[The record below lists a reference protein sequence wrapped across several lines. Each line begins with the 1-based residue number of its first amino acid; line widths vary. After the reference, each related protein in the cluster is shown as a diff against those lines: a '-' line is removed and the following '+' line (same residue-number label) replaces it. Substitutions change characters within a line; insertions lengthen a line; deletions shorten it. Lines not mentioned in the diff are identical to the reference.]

1 MFDRNFLKNVN
12 IALHLTCLFL
22 LIIICLPSKKAHAQ
36 TVIRDAEIEQSMR
49 NWFAPIFEAAHI
61 DQDIVDIVIVQDAQ
75 INAFVAGGA
84 NIFFY
89 TGLLQKTDDPGEI
102 IGIMAHELG
111 HISGSH
117 LTRSQ
122 EALRNASRE
131 SLLGI
136 LLGIGAAA
144 VTGEGGAAA
153 AIGTGTRSVAER
165 RFLATSRAYEASA
178 DQAALKTMHD
188 AKMSTKGFL
197 TFLQKLES
205 EELLPASQQSEYVRT
220 HPLTS
225 NRIERVARQVEESPY
240 KNKKFP
246 EDWVEQHAR
255 MNAKLIAFISP
266 EQVPWIYD
274 DRDTGIP
281 AQYARAIAAYR
292 QNKSEDALSLID
304 KLILQEP
311 QNPFFYELK
320 GQVLF
325 EFGRLQESLTPYE
338 KAIALDPNASL
349 IRTALAHAQI
359 ETGGDNAK
367 KLGEAI
373 QNLQRALKDEA
384 RSPRIHRLL
393 ATAYGRLGNDPVAR
407 LHLAE
412 EALLQRKIDY
422 ARRHAEAAQ
431 KGLKEG
437 TAEWLRVKDILLFIR
452 NHEEKSQKK
461 RKR

>member
-1 MFDRNFLKNVN
+1 MFDRNFLKRMYVP
-12 IALHLTCLFL
+12 LLLTCLFVL
-22 LIIICLPSKKAHAQ
+22 NVFCFPIKNAAAQ
-36 TVIRDAEIEQSMR
+36 TVIRDTEIEQSMKA
-49 NWFAPIFEAAHI
+49 WFAPIFEAAQI
-61 DQDIVDIVIVQDAQ
+61 DQDIVDIVIVQDPQ

-89 TGLLQKTDDPGEI
+89 TGLLQKTDGPGEV

-117 LTRSQ
+117 LTRAQ

-205 EELLPASQQSEYVRT
+205 EEFLPSSQQSEYVRT

-240 KNKKFP
+240 KDKAFP
-246 EDWVEQHAR
+246 KIWREQHAR
-255 MNAKLIAFISP
+255 MNAKLVAFISP

-274 DRDTGIP
+274 DQDTGIP

-292 QNKSEDALSLID
+292 QSKSKEALSLID
-304 KLILQEP
+304 KLIAQEP
-311 QNPFFYELK
+311 QNPFFHELK
-320 GQVLF
+320 GQALF
-325 EFGRLQESLTPYE
+325 EFGRRKESQCQHDRQTHYANQGRP
-338 KAIALDPNASL
+338 
-349 IRTALAHAQI
+349 
-359 ETGGDNAK
+359 
-367 KLGEAI
+367 
-373 QNLQRALKDEA
+373 KD
-384 RSPRIHRLL
+384 
-393 ATAYGRLGNDPVAR
+393 
-407 LHLAE
+407 
-412 EALLQRKIDY
+412 
-422 ARRHAEAAQ
+422 
-431 KGLKEG
+431 
-437 TAEWLRVKDILLFIR
+437 
-452 NHEEKSQKK
+452 
-461 RKR
+461 